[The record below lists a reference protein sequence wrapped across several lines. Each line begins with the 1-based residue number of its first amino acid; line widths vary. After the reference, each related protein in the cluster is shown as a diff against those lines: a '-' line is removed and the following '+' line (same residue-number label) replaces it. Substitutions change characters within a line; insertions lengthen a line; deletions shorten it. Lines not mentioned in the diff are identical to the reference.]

1 MYELRILGAGTD
13 PVIVSK
19 IGDFNNHSCVKEL
32 GYDSAYT
39 KNIMGVICLFGDVD
53 GGALI
58 GSIREVKSTE
68 FTTGEIKRK
77 VPHT

>member
-1 MYELRILGAGTD
+1 
-13 PVIVSK
+13 
-19 IGDFNNHSCVKEL
+19 
-32 GYDSAYT
+32 
-39 KNIMGVICLFGDVD
+39 MGVICLFGDVD